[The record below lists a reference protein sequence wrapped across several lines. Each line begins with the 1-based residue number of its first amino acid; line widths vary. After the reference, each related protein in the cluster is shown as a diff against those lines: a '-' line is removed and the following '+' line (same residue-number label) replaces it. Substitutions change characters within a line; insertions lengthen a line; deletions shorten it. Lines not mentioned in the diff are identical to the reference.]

1 MKENEILDSSKR
13 YSKVLRIIDAKIK
26 FKKAEE
32 EDNAEIIK
40 REIFLKKK
48 EKRLKYMKNQKH
60 ENIIRSL
67 KKFEKENQK
76 NMENKLNQ
84 MTLTSAL
91 KRIIAL
97 PKVSKYKKDNKK
109 NNVNNMIKFEK
120 FWREQSIND
129 AKYKK
134 KINTNKLILDGIYY
148 DDIFDVNYDKY
159 RKHLE
164 EIKEK
169 NKRIERVK
177 SNNLKVIKKLEK
189 HHKFMLRFQD
199 HREYRPNYS
208 VIEKHKPEVK
218 LGSKSTR
225 IFLKNL
231 NEMTAPN
238 ISLPNSEYNKKNKSD
253 LKINIL
259 SNSSKIKKN
268 WSQKNVFNKSK
279 EYIYDNNYKI
289 NKRIAPL
296 SAFNLKSNKI
306 NNNIL
311 NNFNNNKTRFSNKRK
326 RSRNIFSICGTSL
339 PYNLSNLY

>member
-1 MKENEILDSSKR
+1 MKDDEILDSSKR

-26 FKKAEE
+26 FKKAKE
-32 EDNAEIIK
+32 EDNTEIIK
-40 REIFLKKK
+40 KEIFMKKK
-48 EKRLKYMKNQKH
+48 EKHLKYTKNLRH
-60 ENIIRSL
+60 ENIIQSL

-91 KRIIAL
+91 NRIIAL
-97 PKVSKYKKDNKK
+97 PKVSKYKKDNK
-109 NNVNNMIKFEK
+109 NNKVNNMIKFEK
-120 FWREQSIND
+120 IWREQSLND

-148 DDIFDVNYDKY
+148 NDIFDVNYDKY

-164 EIKEK
+164 ETKKK
-169 NKRIERVK
+169 NRRIERVK

-189 HHKFMLRFQD
+189 HHKLMLRFQD
-199 HREYRPNYS
+199 HREYKPNYS

-218 LGSKSTR
+218 IGAKSKR
-225 IFLKNL
+225 IIIKNL
-231 NEMTAPN
+231 NEMIGPN
-238 ISLPNSEYNKKNKSD
+238 ISMPNSKT
-253 LKINIL
+253 NIL

-268 WSQKNVFNKSK
+268 WSQKIVFNKSQ

-296 SAFNLKSNKI
+296 SAFNIKSDKI

-326 RSRNIFSICGTSL
+326 KSRNIFSICGTSL
-339 PYNLSNLY
+339 SYNLSNLF

>member
-1 MKENEILDSSKR
+1 MKDDEILDSSKR

-26 FKKAEE
+26 FKKAKE
-32 EDNAEIIK
+32 EDNTEIIK
-40 REIFLKKK
+40 KEIFMKKK
-48 EKRLKYMKNQKH
+48 EKHLKYTKNLRH
-60 ENIIRSL
+60 ENIIQSL

-91 KRIIAL
+91 NRIIAL
-97 PKVSKYKKDNKK
+97 PKVSKYKKDNK
-109 NNVNNMIKFEK
+109 NNKVNNMIKFEK
-120 FWREQSIND
+120 IWREQSLND

-148 DDIFDVNYDKY
+148 NDIFDVNYDKY

-164 EIKEK
+164 ETKEK
-169 NKRIERVK
+169 NRRIERVK

-189 HHKFMLRFQD
+189 HHKLMLRFQD
-199 HREYRPNYS
+199 HREYKPNYS

-218 LGSKSTR
+218 IGAKSKR
-225 IFLKNL
+225 IIIKNL
-231 NEMTAPN
+231 NEMIGPN
-238 ISLPNSEYNKKNKSD
+238 ISMPNSKT
-253 LKINIL
+253 NIL

-268 WSQKNVFNKSK
+268 WSQKIVFNQSQ

-296 SAFNLKSNKI
+296 SAFNIKSDKI

-326 RSRNIFSICGTSL
+326 KSRNIFSICGTSL
-339 PYNLSNLY
+339 SYNLSNLF

>member
-1 MKENEILDSSKR
+1 MKDDEILDSSKR
-13 YSKVLRIIDAKIK
+13 YCKVLRIIDAKIK
-26 FKKAEE
+26 FKKAKE
-32 EDNAEIIK
+32 EDNTEIIK
-40 REIFLKKK
+40 KEIFMKKK
-48 EKRLKYMKNQKH
+48 EKHLKYTKNLRH
-60 ENIIRSL
+60 ENIIQSL

-91 KRIIAL
+91 NRIIAL
-97 PKVSKYKKDNKK
+97 PKVSKYKKDNK
-109 NNVNNMIKFEK
+109 NNKVNNMIKFEK
-120 FWREQSIND
+120 IWREQSLND

-148 DDIFDVNYDKY
+148 NDIFDVNYDKY

-164 EIKEK
+164 ETKEK
-169 NKRIERVK
+169 NRRIERVK

-189 HHKFMLRFQD
+189 HQKLMLRFQD
-199 HREYRPNYS
+199 HREYKPNYS

-218 LGSKSTR
+218 IGAKSKR
-225 IFLKNL
+225 IIIKNL
-231 NEMTAPN
+231 NEMIGPN
-238 ISLPNSEYNKKNKSD
+238 ISMPNSKT
-253 LKINIL
+253 NIL

-268 WSQKNVFNKSK
+268 WSQKIVFNQSQ

-296 SAFNLKSNKI
+296 SAFNIKSDKI

-326 RSRNIFSICGTSL
+326 KSRNIFSICGTSL
-339 PYNLSNLY
+339 SYNLSNLF

>member
-1 MKENEILDSSKR
+1 MKDDEILDSSKR

-26 FKKAEE
+26 FKKAKE
-32 EDNAEIIK
+32 EDNTEIIK
-40 REIFLKKK
+40 KEIFMKKK
-48 EKRLKYMKNQKH
+48 EKHLKYTKNLRH
-60 ENIIRSL
+60 ENIIQSL

-91 KRIIAL
+91 NRIIAL
-97 PKVSKYKKDNKK
+97 PKVSKYKKDNK
-109 NNVNNMIKFEK
+109 NNKVNNMIKFEK
-120 FWREQSIND
+120 IWREQSLND

-148 DDIFDVNYDKY
+148 NDIFDVNYDKY

-164 EIKEK
+164 ETKEK
-169 NKRIERVK
+169 NRRIERVK

-189 HHKFMLRFQD
+189 HHKLMLRFQD
-199 HREYRPNYS
+199 HREYKPNYS

-218 LGSKSTR
+218 IGAKSKR
-225 IFLKNL
+225 IIIKNL
-231 NEMTAPN
+231 NEMIGPN
-238 ISLPNSEYNKKNKSD
+238 ISMPNSKT
-253 LKINIL
+253 NIL

-268 WSQKNVFNKSK
+268 WSQKIVFNKSQ

-296 SAFNLKSNKI
+296 SAFNIKSDKI

-326 RSRNIFSICGTSL
+326 KSRNIFSICGTSL
-339 PYNLSNLY
+339 SYNLSNLF

>member
-1 MKENEILDSSKR
+1 MKDDEILDSSKR

-26 FKKAEE
+26 FKKAKE
-32 EDNAEIIK
+32 EDNTEIIK
-40 REIFLKKK
+40 KEIFMKKK
-48 EKRLKYMKNQKH
+48 EKHLKYTKNLRH
-60 ENIIRSL
+60 ENIIQSL

-84 MTLTSAL
+84 MTLTSAIN
-91 KRIIAL
+91 RIIAL
-97 PKVSKYKKDNKK
+97 PKVSKYKKDNK
-109 NNVNNMIKFEK
+109 NNKVNNMIKFEK
-120 FWREQSIND
+120 IWREQSLND

-148 DDIFDVNYDKY
+148 NDIFDVNYDKY

-164 EIKEK
+164 ETKEK
-169 NKRIERVK
+169 NRRIERVK

-189 HHKFMLRFQD
+189 HHKLMLRFQD
-199 HREYRPNYS
+199 HREYKPNYS

-218 LGSKSTR
+218 IGAKSKR
-225 IFLKNL
+225 IIIKNL
-231 NEMTAPN
+231 NEMIGPN
-238 ISLPNSEYNKKNKSD
+238 ISMPNSKT
-253 LKINIL
+253 NIL
-259 SNSSKIKKN
+259 PNSSKIKKN
-268 WSQKNVFNKSK
+268 WSQKIVFNKSQ

-296 SAFNLKSNKI
+296 SAFNIKSDKI

-326 RSRNIFSICGTSL
+326 KSRNIFSICGTSL
-339 PYNLSNLY
+339 SYNLSNLF

>member
-1 MKENEILDSSKR
+1 MKDDEILDSSKR

-26 FKKAEE
+26 FKKAKE
-32 EDNAEIIK
+32 EDNTEIIK
-40 REIFLKKK
+40 KEIFMKKK
-48 EKRLKYMKNQKH
+48 EKHLKYMKNLRH
-60 ENIIRSL
+60 ENIIQSL

-91 KRIIAL
+91 NRIIAL
-97 PKVSKYKKDNKK
+97 PKVSKYKKDNK
-109 NNVNNMIKFEK
+109 NNKVNNMIKFEK
-120 FWREQSIND
+120 IWREQSLND

-148 DDIFDVNYDKY
+148 NDIFDVNYDKY

-164 EIKEK
+164 ETKEK
-169 NKRIERVK
+169 NRRIERVK

-189 HHKFMLRFQD
+189 HHKLMLRFQD
-199 HREYRPNYS
+199 HREYKPNYS

-218 LGSKSTR
+218 IGAKSKR
-225 IFLKNL
+225 IIIKNL
-231 NEMTAPN
+231 NEMIGPN
-238 ISLPNSEYNKKNKSD
+238 ISMPNSKT
-253 LKINIL
+253 NIL

-268 WSQKNVFNKSK
+268 WSQKIVFNKSQ

-296 SAFNLKSNKI
+296 SAFNIKSDKI

-326 RSRNIFSICGTSL
+326 KSRNIFSICGTSL
-339 PYNLSNLY
+339 SYNLSNLF

>member
-1 MKENEILDSSKR
+1 MKDDEILDSSKR

-26 FKKAEE
+26 FKKAKE
-32 EDNAEIIK
+32 EDNTEIIK
-40 REIFLKKK
+40 KEIFMKKK
-48 EKRLKYMKNQKH
+48 EKHLKYKKNLRH
-60 ENIIRSL
+60 ENIIQSL

-91 KRIIAL
+91 NRIIAL
-97 PKVSKYKKDNKK
+97 PKVSKYKKDNK
-109 NNVNNMIKFEK
+109 NNKVNNMIKFEK
-120 FWREQSIND
+120 IWREQSLND

-148 DDIFDVNYDKY
+148 NDIFDVNYDKY

-164 EIKEK
+164 ETKEK
-169 NKRIERVK
+169 NRRIERVK

-189 HHKFMLRFQD
+189 HHKLMLRFQD
-199 HREYRPNYS
+199 HREYKPNYS

-218 LGSKSTR
+218 IGAKSKR
-225 IFLKNL
+225 IIIKNL
-231 NEMTAPN
+231 NEMIGPN
-238 ISLPNSEYNKKNKSD
+238 ISMPNSKT
-253 LKINIL
+253 NIL

-268 WSQKNVFNKSK
+268 WSQKIVFNKSQ
-279 EYIYDNNYKI
+279 EYIYDNNYKK

-296 SAFNLKSNKI
+296 SAFNIKSDKI

-326 RSRNIFSICGTSL
+326 KSRNIFSICGTSL
-339 PYNLSNLY
+339 SYNLSNLF